1 MHPRPTRRAGAAP
14 LPPARP
20 PTRSSPLPCRYQDR
34 GYVFGYISHFD
45 GMDTGKI
52 IAHVTEGK
60 VNRVAVVYMDDEGN
74 PKKGG
79 GETDPEV
86 VLREL
91 PFKVR
96 RRRTAPCRRGSLSSP
111 WFREK

>member
-1 MHPRPTRRAGAAP
+1 M
-14 LPPARP
+14 
-20 PTRSSPLPCRYQDR
+20 
-34 GYVFGYISHFD
+34 FGYISHFD

-60 VNRVAVVYMDDEGN
+60 VNRVSVVYMDDEGN

-79 GETDPEV
+79 GETDPDV

-96 RRRTAPCRRGSLSSP
+96 SPPPLGAAGTSSRLARAQAQRLG
-111 WFREK
+111 FGRVSELQQAGMAERSFGIA

>member
-1 MHPRPTRRAGAAP
+1 MHPPPPPSHSAA
-14 LPPARP
+14 L
-20 PTRSSPLPCRYQDR
+20 PLPCRYQDR

-60 VNRVAVVYMDDEGN
+60 VNGVAVVFMDDEGN
-74 PKKGG
+74 PKKSG
-79 GETDPEV
+79 GETDPQV

-96 RRRTAPCRRGSLSSP
+96 RPLPPSSNAL
-111 WFREK
+111 